1 MVCYTLSHASSLYFV
16 LGFAMRDDWNAI
28 QLAYDIRG
36 ADVKERNKF
45 AASHGIRWSA
55 MNELPGWMTYS
66 SAPLDL
72 MHNLYLGAPLFYR
85 I

>member
-1 MVCYTLSHASSLYFV
+1 MSF
-16 LGFAMRDDWNAI
+16 LGFVMRDDWQAI
-28 QLAYDIRG
+28 QLSYDVRG
-36 ADVKERNKF
+36 ADIKERDNF

-72 MHNLYLGAPLFYR
+72 MHNFYLGQRLSYR